1 MAIMDDIRR
10 MMAERA
16 AQGIG
21 TDGGIFGTTNQQGQ
35 PMGLLGGMRNINPNL
50 LIGASIAGAG
60 LQGKD
65 PFSSILPA
73 VAQTAQI
80 SKYLTPKTSKPFEVI
95 NKQTGKPEL
104 ITNAQ
109 YAANPQLYEP
119 AKKTPLMAAGETEEQ
134 KEIGKAFGKKFT
146 DINTAAES
154 AQKNMGN
161 LQTIET
167 LIQQPNLKT
176 GFLGEFRTSASK
188 LANEFGFDFDI
199 QNTPAAEVLSTTTGA
214 LVLEGL
220 SNFKGAISDGER
232 QFVKDINPG
241 LNMSKEGIAANIALQ
256 KKGNEITLKYNE
268 EANDWVERN
277 GGLSKKDKLTG
288 DSWSTFTTKFNKEN
302 PLISDDERKMLNNL
316 SKSYDQEFLEGGN
329 VQEIKGVKY
338 IEIGGNIY
346 KLD

>member
-21 TDGGIFGTTNQQGQ
+21 TGGGIFGSNQMGQ
-35 PMGLLGGMRNINPNL
+35 PTGLLGGLRNVDPNL

-73 VAQTAQI
+73 VTQTAAL
-80 SKYLTPKTSKPFEVI
+80 SKYLTPKVSKPFEVI

-119 AKKTPLMAAGETEEQ
+119 AKKTPMMAAGETEEQ
-134 KEIGKAFGKKFT
+134 KAIGKAFGQKFT
-146 DINTAAES
+146 DINAAADS

-167 LIQQPNLKT
+167 LIQQPDLKT

-188 LANEFGFDFDI
+188 LANEFGFDFDF
-199 QNTPAAEVLSTTTGA
+199 QNVAAAEVLSTTTGA

-220 SNFKGAISDGER
+220 SNFKGSISDGER
-232 QFVKDINPG
+232 QFVKDINAG

-277 GGLSKKDKLTG
+277 SGLSKKDKVTG
-288 DSWSTFTTKFNKEN
+288 ESWSTFTNKFHKEN
-302 PLISDDERKMLNNL
+302 PLISDEERKNLSNL
-316 SKSYDQEFLEGGN
+316 SKSYDQEFLEGNN
-329 VQEIKGVKY
+329 VQEINGVKY
-338 IEIGGNIY
+338 IEIGGKIY